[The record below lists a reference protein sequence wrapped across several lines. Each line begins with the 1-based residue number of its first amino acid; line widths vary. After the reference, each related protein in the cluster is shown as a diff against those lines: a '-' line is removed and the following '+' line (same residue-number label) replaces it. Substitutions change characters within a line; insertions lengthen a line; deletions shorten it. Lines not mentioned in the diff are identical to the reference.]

1 MTQKAEQDLV
11 QLQMPSDRGFILL
24 WVINSEI
31 YKLYNMKKVISLL
44 AILVVGALSVS
55 AQRYAFIDTDFIL
68 EQIPAY
74 QEAKT
79 EIDAQA
85 EKWQKQIEARYDE
98 IEQMYT
104 AYKAEQV
111 LLTPDM
117 RKAKEEEII
126 KKEKDAKDF
135 QREKFG
141 VDGELFKLRQELVKP
156 IQESVFDAV
165 RKMAE
170 QKSYAVI
177 FDKAASSSAI
187 LYANPK
193 YDQSEEILQRLGLSA
208 PSE

>member
-1 MTQKAEQDLV
+1 MKANIIIVTILI
-11 QLQMPSDRGFILL
+11 FIA
-24 WVINSEI
+24 SFA
-31 YKLYNMKKVISLL
+31 M
-44 AILVVGALSVS
+44 G
-55 AQRYAFIDTDFIL
+55 QRYAFIDTDFIL

-74 QEAKT
+74 QEAQT

-111 LLTPDM
+111 LLTPEM
-117 RKAKEEEII
+117 RKKREDEII
-126 KKEKDAKDF
+126 KKEKEAKDI

-141 VDGELFKLRQELVKP
+141 VEGELFKLRQELIKP

-187 LYANPK
+187 IYSNPK
-193 YDQSEEILQRLGLSA
+193 YDQSKEILQRLGFTEA
-208 PSE
+208 TE

>member
-1 MTQKAEQDLV
+1 MLSVQDSISL
-11 QLQMPSDRGFILL
+11 LDISLEIFKLKNMKTKFILL
-24 WVINSEI
+24 SF
-31 YKLYNMKKVISLL
+31 SLL
-44 AILVVGALSVS
+44 IMGMSAH

-74 QEAKT
+74 QEAQT

-98 IEQMYT
+98 IEKMYS

-111 LLTPDM
+111 LLTPEL
-117 RKAKEEEII
+117 RKQKEDEII
-126 KKEKDAKDF
+126 KKEKEAKDL

-141 VDGELFKLRQELVKP
+141 VDGELFKLRQELIKP
-156 IQESVFDAV
+156 IQDSVFDAV

-177 FDKAASSSAI
+177 FDKAASSSALI
-187 LYANPK
+187 YANPK
-193 YDQSEEILQRLGLSA
+193 YDQSEEILQRLGFSA
-208 PSE
+208 PTE

>member
-1 MTQKAEQDLV
+1 MGMSAH
-11 QLQMPSDRGFILL
+11 
-24 WVINSEI
+24 
-31 YKLYNMKKVISLL
+31 
-44 AILVVGALSVS
+44 

-74 QEAKT
+74 QEAQT

-98 IEQMYT
+98 IEKMYS

-111 LLTPDM
+111 LLTPEL
-117 RKAKEEEII
+117 RKQKEDEII
-126 KKEKDAKDF
+126 KKEKEAKDL

-141 VDGELFKLRQELVKP
+141 VDGELFKLRQELIKP
-156 IQESVFDAV
+156 IQDSVFDAV

-177 FDKAASSSAI
+177 FDKAASSSALI
-187 LYANPK
+187 YANPK
-193 YDQSEEILQRLGLSA
+193 YDQSEEILQRLGFSA
-208 PSE
+208 PTE

>member
-1 MTQKAEQDLV
+1 
-11 QLQMPSDRGFILL
+11 
-24 WVINSEI
+24 
-31 YKLYNMKKVISLL
+31 MKKVISLL

-177 FDKAASSSAI
+177 SDKAASSSAI

>member
-1 MTQKAEQDLV
+1 MRNDQDSTS
-11 QLQMPSDRGFILL
+11 P
-24 WVINSEI
+24 W
-31 YKLYNMKKVISLL
+31 VISLEIFKIQSMKNKKL
-44 AILVVGALSVS
+44 LIAAVLTLMSLGGF

-74 QEAKT
+74 QDAKT
-79 EIDAQA
+79 EVDAQA

-111 LLTPDM
+111 LLTPEM
-117 RKAKEEEII
+117 RKQREDEII

-141 VDGELFKLRQELVKP
+141 VDGELFKLRQELIKP
-156 IQESVFDAV
+156 IQDSVFDAV

-187 LYANPK
+187 IYSNPK
-193 YDQSEEILQRLGLSA
+193 YDQSKEILQRLGFDE
-208 PSE
+208 PTE